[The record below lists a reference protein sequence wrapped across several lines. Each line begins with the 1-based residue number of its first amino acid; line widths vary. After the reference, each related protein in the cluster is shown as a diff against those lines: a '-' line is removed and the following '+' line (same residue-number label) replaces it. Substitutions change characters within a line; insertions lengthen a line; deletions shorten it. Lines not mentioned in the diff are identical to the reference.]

1 MLGSEMNEL
10 PIAKQTAQAPLLVS
24 ASAIAKDLSVT
35 ARYVHMLAEQGKI
48 PVVRFG
54 RRCIRFS
61 KPDVLR
67 ALGINTEATPGASR

>member
-1 MLGSEMNEL
+1 MYGSEMNAL
-10 PIAKQTAQAPLLVS
+10 PITKQPAQAPLLVS

-35 ARYVHMLAEQGKI
+35 ARYVHLLAEQGKI

-61 KPDVLR
+61 KPDVFR
-67 ALGINTEATPGASR
+67 ALGINTEAASGASR